1 MPPFCTM
8 ATLQASHVSLML
20 LIGLL
25 VTVSAVAYGVGFW
38 GGVRPEG
45 LARWM
50 IPGNGLVLVAN
61 AVLGCIML
69 SELARWA
76 LSLALLKRLLTYA
89 ARAIRRKLFTQ
100 AVKIGLSKRAT
111 WNKPHAQKLTRTA
124 IRKSNSFKIISL
136 F

>member
-1 MPPFCTM
+1 MPRRKWGQATTRFDRRRIQV
-8 ATLQASHVSLML
+8 ATLCEARFENRFRRRGWQDLAISLVSGN
-20 LIGLL
+20 IG
-25 VTVSAVAYGVGFW
+25 S
-38 GGVRPEG
+38 
-45 LARWM
+45 LAR
-50 IPGNGLVLVAN
+50 
-61 AVLGCIML
+61 
-69 SELARWA
+69 
-76 LSLALLKRLLTYA
+76 LKRLLTYA